1 MEESAKEETIGIR
14 NVGEK
19 NGFIND
25 TNSNSSIQLETYGVV
40 RDVGRTRFS
49 YLSASRVFLKVFN
62 LPVEQSNVPV
72 GSGMTNWA
80 NSTFTAIGDPTSG
93 TLFEAS

>member
-1 MEESAKEETIGIR
+1 MPGLCLVGTQSTSLWPCHASSWAVCSAKEVRVMEESAKEETIGIR

-40 RDVGRTRFS
+40 RDVGRTRF
-49 YLSASRVFLKVFN
+49 F
-62 LPVEQSNVPV
+62 VPQCFKSV
-72 GSGMTNWA
+72 S
-80 NSTFTAIGDPTSG
+80 
-93 TLFEAS
+93 